1 MRKMVLSVMSL
12 AVLATLAGCGS
23 SAPSQSQDGAAAA
36 SAAATVIASSV
47 SGTITVRGAI
57 QPSPNAQLVINLVDV
72 SPSAAGSAPVASKTV
87 ASGATFPYSFQL
99 DFKPADIKPADV
111 YVVKAILTDGARH
124 YSMPIQAPVL
134 TGGNKNQANI
144 ELVAEQTPAEK
155 DLADFN
161 ALIKQIGGMKVSTG
175 TKLEPNAS
183 RGWQV
188 FRQNGEVKVIRELV
202 DYGDKGFT
210 STDFAYKNGS
220 PWVAVQQKK
229 ASKDAAP
236 STVLRA
242 SWTENG
248 MLVLHEQQS
257 GSNTS
262 DLSSDEAGNL
272 RQQAQAIFNLAG
284 GNKKK

>member
-12 AVLATLAGCGS
+12 AMLAALAGCGS
-23 SAPSQSQDGAAAA
+23 SAPSPSQDGTAGTSSTAAV
-36 SAAATVIASSV
+36 TASSV
-47 SGTITVRGAI
+47 SGTVAVRGTI

-87 ASGATFPYSFQL
+87 ASGATFPYAFQL
-99 DFKPADIKPADV
+99 DFKPGDIKPADV

-161 ALIKQIGGMKVSTG
+161 ALIKQIGGMKVNTG
-175 TKLEPNAS
+175 TKLDANAS

-229 ASKDAAP
+229 VSKDAAP

-262 DLSSDEAGNL
+262 DLGSDDAGSL
-272 RQQAQAIFNLAG
+272 RQQALSIFNLAG
-284 GNKKK
+284 GNRKK

>member
-1 MRKMVLSVMSL
+1 MRKMVLSVMSM
-12 AVLATLAGCGS
+12 AVLALAGCGS
-23 SAPSQSQDGAAAA
+23 STSSQTEDGAASA
-36 SAAATVIASSV
+36 SSTAPATAGSV
-47 SGTITVRGAI
+47 SGTITVRGPI

-72 SPSAAGSAPVASKTV
+72 SSAQAGAAPIASKTV
-87 ASGATFPYSFQL
+87 PSGATFPYSFEL
-99 DFKPADIKPADV
+99 NFKPSEINPADL

-124 YSMPIQAPVL
+124 YNMPISAPVL
-134 TGGNKNQANI
+134 TKGNKNQATI
-144 ELVAEQTPAEK
+144 ELVAEPTPAEK
-155 DLADFN
+155 DLTDFN
-161 ALIKQIGGMKVSTG
+161 ALIKQIGGMKVSSG

-188 FRQNGEVKVIRELV
+188 FRQNGETKVIRELV

-229 ASKDAAP
+229 ANKDAKP
-236 STVLRA
+236 SSIERA

-248 MLVLHEQQS
+248 MLVMHDQQS
-257 GSNTS
+257 GDKSGDLGS
-262 DLSSDEAGNL
+262 DDAGSL
-272 RQQAQAIFNLAG
+272 RQQALAIYNLAG

>member
-1 MRKMVLSVMSL
+1 M
-12 AVLATLAGCGS
+12 
-23 SAPSQSQDGAAAA
+23 
-36 SAAATVIASSV
+36 
-47 SGTITVRGAI
+47 
-57 QPSPNAQLVINLVDV
+57 
-72 SPSAAGSAPVASKTV
+72 
-87 ASGATFPYSFQL
+87 
-99 DFKPADIKPADV
+99 
-111 YVVKAILTDGARH
+111 VKAILTDGARH

-134 TGGNKNQANI
+134 TKGNKNQASI

-161 ALIKQIGGMKVSTG
+161 TLIKQIGGMKVSSG

-210 STDFAYKNGS
+210 STDFAYRNGS

-229 ASKDAAP
+229 ANKDAAP
-236 STVLRA
+236 SSIERA

-248 MLVLHEQQS
+248 MVVLHQEQNGNKNGELDADAA
-257 GSNTS
+257 GS
-262 DLSSDEAGNL
+262 L
-272 RQQAQAIFNLAG
+272 RQQALNIYNLAG
-284 GNKKK
+284 GNRKK

>member
-1 MRKMVLSVMSL
+1 MRKMVLSVMSM
-12 AVLATLAGCGS
+12 AVLALAGCGS
-23 SAPSQSQDGAAAA
+23 STSSQTEEGAA
-36 SAAATVIASSV
+36 SASSTAVATASSV
-47 SGTITVRGAI
+47 SGTITVRGPI

-72 SPSAAGSAPVASKTV
+72 SSSQGGAAPVASKTV
-87 ASGATFPYSFQL
+87 ASGATFPYSFEL
-99 DFKPADIKPADV
+99 SFKPGEINPSDL

-124 YSMPIQAPVL
+124 YAMPIQAPVL
-134 TGGNKNQANI
+134 TKGNKNQATI

-161 ALIKQIGGMKVSTG
+161 TLIKQIGGMKVSSG

-210 STDFAYKNGS
+210 STDYAYKNGS

-229 ASKDAAP
+229 ANKDAKP
-236 STVLRA
+236 SSIERA

-248 MLVLHEQQS
+248 MLVMHEQQS
-257 GSNTS
+257 GDKTGDLDS
-262 DLSSDEAGNL
+262 DDAASL
-272 RQQAQAIFNLAG
+272 RQQALAIYSLAG

>member
-1 MRKMVLSVMSL
+1 MRKMVLSVMSM
-12 AVLATLAGCGS
+12 AVLALAGCGS
-23 SAPSQSQDGAAAA
+23 STSSQTEEGAA
-36 SAAATVIASSV
+36 SASSTAAATASSV
-47 SGTITVRGAI
+47 SGTIKVRGPI

-72 SPSAAGSAPVASKTV
+72 SSSQGGAAPVASKTV
-87 ASGATFPYSFQL
+87 ASGATFPYSFEL
-99 DFKPADIKPADV
+99 SFKPGEINPADL

-124 YSMPIQAPVL
+124 YAMPIQAPVL
-134 TGGNKNQANI
+134 TKGNTNQATI

-161 ALIKQIGGMKVSTG
+161 TLVKQIGGMKVSSG

-210 STDFAYKNGS
+210 STDYAYKNGS

-229 ASKDAAP
+229 ANKDAKP
-236 STVLRA
+236 SSIERA

-248 MLVLHEQQS
+248 MLVMHEQQT
-257 GSNTS
+257 GDKTGDLDS
-262 DLSSDEAGNL
+262 DDAASL
-272 RQQAQAIFNLAG
+272 RQQALAIYGLAG

>member
-23 SAPSQSQDGAAAA
+23 SAPSQDGTA
-36 SAAATVIASSV
+36 SASSAAVTTPSSV

-99 DFKPADIKPADV
+99 NFKPDEIKPADL

-175 TKLEPNAS
+175 TKLDPNAS

-188 FRQNGEVKVIRELV
+188 FRQNGEIKVIRELV

-229 ASKDAAP
+229 ANKDAAP

-257 GSNTS
+257 GNNTS
-262 DLSSDEAGNL
+262 DLSSDEAGSL
-272 RQQAQAIFNLAG
+272 RQQALAIFNLAG

>member
-1 MRKMVLSVMSL
+1 MRKMVMSVLSM
-12 AVLATLAGCGS
+12 AVLALAGCGS
-23 SAPSQSQDGAAAA
+23 STSTSTEGGAAGASSAAAA
-36 SAAATVIASSV
+36 TATSV
-47 SGTITVRGAI
+47 SGTITVRGTI
-57 QPSPNAQLVINLVDV
+57 QPSPNANLVINLVDV
-72 SPSAAGSAPVASKTV
+72 STAQSGSAPVASKTV
-87 ASGATFPYSFQL
+87 ASGATFPYSFEL
-99 DFKPADIKPADV
+99 NFKPGEINPNDL

-134 TGGNKNQANI
+134 TKGNKNQATI

-161 ALIKQIGGMKVSTG
+161 ALIKQIGGMKVTNG
-175 TKLEPNAS
+175 TKLDPNAS

-210 STDFAYKNGS
+210 STDFAYRNGA

-229 ASKDAAP
+229 ASKDAPA
-236 STVLRA
+236 STIERA

-248 MLVLHEQQS
+248 MLVLHEQQN
-257 GSNTS
+257 GSQTS
-262 DLSSDEAGNL
+262 DLDSDAAGNL
-272 RQQAQAIFNLAG
+272 LRQARNIYNLAG

>member
-12 AVLATLAGCGS
+12 AMLAALAGCGS
-23 SAPSQSQDGAAAA
+23 SAPSPSQDGTAGTSSTAAV
-36 SAAATVIASSV
+36 TASSV
-47 SGTITVRGAI
+47 SGTVAVRGTI

-87 ASGATFPYSFQL
+87 ASGATFPYAFQL
-99 DFKPADIKPADV
+99 DFKHGDIKPADV
-111 YVVKAILTDGARH
+111 YVVKAILTDSARH
-124 YSMPIQAPVL
+124 YSMPLQAPVL

-161 ALIKQIGGMKVSTG
+161 ALIKQIGGMKVNTG
-175 TKLEPNAS
+175 TKLDANAS

-229 ASKDAAP
+229 VSKDAAP

-262 DLSSDEAGNL
+262 DLGSDDAGSL
-272 RQQAQAIFNLAG
+272 RQQALSIFNLAG
-284 GNKKK
+284 GNRKK

>member
-1 MRKMVLSVMSL
+1 MRKMVLSMMSM
-12 AVLATLAGCGS
+12 AVLALAGCGS
-23 SAPSQSQDGAAAA
+23 SAPSPTEDGTAGASSAA
-36 SAAATVIASSV
+36 SANTASSV

-57 QPSPNAQLVINLVDV
+57 QPSPNAQLVINLMDV

-99 DFKPADIKPADV
+99 DFKPGDIKSGDM
-111 YVVKAILTDGARH
+111 YVVKATLTDGARH

-134 TGGNKNQANI
+134 TQGNKNTASI
-144 ELVAEQTPAEK
+144 ELLAEQTPAEK

-161 ALIKQIGGMKVSTG
+161 TLIKQIGGMKVSSG
-175 TKLEPNAS
+175 TKLEDNAS

-188 FRQNGEVKVIRELV
+188 FRQDGEVKVIRELV

-210 STDFAYKNGS
+210 STDFAYKNGA
-220 PWVAVQQKK
+220 PWVAAQQKK
-229 ASKDAAP
+229 ANKDAAA
-236 STVLRA
+236 SSITRA

-248 MLVLHEQQS
+248 MLVLHEQQV
-257 GSNTS
+257 GDKTGDLDS
-262 DLSSDEAGNL
+262 DSANSL
-272 RQQAQAIFNLAG
+272 RQQALAIYNLAG

>member
-1 MRKMVLSVMSL
+1 MRKMVLSVMSMAML
-12 AVLATLAGCGS
+12 ALAGCGS
-23 SAPSQSQDGAAAA
+23 STSSQTEEGAA
-36 SAAATVIASSV
+36 SASSTAAATASSV
-47 SGTITVRGAI
+47 SGTIKVRGPI

-72 SPSAAGSAPVASKTV
+72 SSSQGGAAPVASKTV
-87 ASGATFPYSFQL
+87 ASGATFPYSFEL
-99 DFKPADIKPADV
+99 SFKPGEINPADL

-124 YSMPIQAPVL
+124 YAMPIQAPVL
-134 TGGNKNQANI
+134 TKGNTNQATI

-161 ALIKQIGGMKVSTG
+161 TLVKQIGGMKVSSG

-210 STDFAYKNGS
+210 STDYAYKNGS

-229 ASKDAAP
+229 ANKDAKP
-236 STVLRA
+236 SSIERA

-248 MLVLHEQQS
+248 MLVMHEQQT
-257 GSNTS
+257 GDKTGDLDS
-262 DLSSDEAGNL
+262 DDAASL
-272 RQQAQAIFNLAG
+272 RQQALAIYGLAG

>member
-12 AVLATLAGCGS
+12 AVLALAGCGS
-23 SAPSQSQDGAAAA
+23 STSSQQTEDGAASA
-36 SAAATVIASSV
+36 SSTAAATAGSV
-47 SGTITVRGAI
+47 SGTITVRGPI

-72 SPSAAGSAPVASKTV
+72 SSAQAGAAPVASKTV
-87 ASGATFPYSFQL
+87 ASGATSPYSFEL
-99 DFKPADIKPADV
+99 NFKPNEINPADL

-134 TGGNKNQANI
+134 TKGNKNQAMI

-161 ALIKQIGGMKVSTG
+161 ALIKQIGGMKVSSG

-188 FRQNGEVKVIRELV
+188 FRQNGETKVIRELV

-229 ASKDAAP
+229 ANKDAKP
-236 STVLRA
+236 SSIERA

-248 MLVLHEQQS
+248 MLVLHEQQT
-257 GSNTS
+257 GDKTGDLDS
-262 DLSSDEAGNL
+262 DDASSL
-272 RQQAQAIFNLAG
+272 RQQATAIYNLAG
-284 GNKKK
+284 GSKKK

>member
-1 MRKMVLSVMSL
+1 M
-12 AVLATLAGCGS
+12 
-23 SAPSQSQDGAAAA
+23 
-36 SAAATVIASSV
+36 
-47 SGTITVRGAI
+47 
-57 QPSPNAQLVINLVDV
+57 
-72 SPSAAGSAPVASKTV
+72 

-99 DFKPADIKPADV
+99 DFKPGDIKTNDV

-124 YSMPIQAPVL
+124 YSMPMQAPVL
-134 TGGNKNQANI
+134 TGGNKNQATI

-161 ALIKQIGGMKVSTG
+161 ALIKQIGGMKVSSG
-175 TKLEPNAS
+175 TKLDPNAS

-188 FRQNGEVKVIRELV
+188 FRQNGETKVIRELV

-210 STDFAYKNGS
+210 STDFAYRNGA

-229 ASKDAAP
+229 ANKDAKP
-236 STVLRA
+236 SSTDRA

-248 MLVLHEQQS
+248 MVVLHEQQT
-257 GSNTS
+257 GDKAG
-262 DLSSDEAGNL
+262 DLNSDEANSL
-272 RQQAQAIFNLAG
+272 RQQAASIYNMAG

>member
-23 SAPSQSQDGAAAA
+23 SAPSQSQDGTASAS
-36 SAAATVIASSV
+36 SAAATTPSSV
-47 SGTITVRGAI
+47 TGTITVRGAI

-99 DFKPADIKPADV
+99 NFKPDEIKPADV

-175 TKLEPNAS
+175 TKLDPNAS

-188 FRQNGEVKVIRELV
+188 FRQNGEIKVIRELV

-229 ASKDAAP
+229 ANKDAAP

-257 GSNTS
+257 GNNTS
-262 DLSSDEAGNL
+262 DLSSDEAGSL
-272 RQQAQAIFNLAG
+272 RQQALTIFNLAG

>member
-1 MRKMVLSVMSL
+1 MRKMVLSVTSL
-12 AVLATLAGCGS
+12 AVLALAGCGS
-23 SAPSQSQDGAAAA
+23 STSSQTENGAA
-36 SAAATVIASSV
+36 SASSTASAATASSV
-47 SGTITVRGAI
+47 SGTITVRGTI

-72 SPSAAGSAPVASKTV
+72 SSTQAGSAPVASKTV
-87 ASGATFPYSFQL
+87 ASGATFPYSFEL
-99 DFKPADIKPADV
+99 NFKPGEINPADL

-134 TGGNKNQANI
+134 TKGNKNQATI
-144 ELVAEQTPAEK
+144 ELIAEQTPAEK

-161 ALIKQIGGMKVSTG
+161 ALIKQIGGMKVSSG
-175 TKLEPNAS
+175 TKLDPNAS

-236 STVLRA
+236 SSTDQA

-248 MLVLHEQQS
+248 MTVLHEQQTGGKS
-257 GSNTS
+257 GEL
-262 DLSSDEAGNL
+262 DADAAGNL
-272 RQQAQAIFNLAG
+272 RQQALTIYNLAG

>member
-12 AVLATLAGCGS
+12 AVLAMAGCGPSTS
-23 SAPSQSQDGAAAA
+23 SQTENGAAGASSSAAAA
-36 SAAATVIASSV
+36 AGSV
-47 SGTITVRGAI
+47 SGTISVRGTI
-57 QPSPNAQLVINLVDV
+57 QPSPNAQLVIHLVDV
-72 SPSAAGSAPVASKTV
+72 SPSAAGSPPLASKTV

-99 DFKPADIKPADV
+99 DFKPGDIKTNDV

-124 YSMPIQAPVL
+124 YSMPMQAPVL
-134 TGGNKNQANI
+134 TGGNKNQATI

-161 ALIKQIGGMKVSTG
+161 ALIKQIGGMKVSSG
-175 TKLEPNAS
+175 TKLDPNAS

-188 FRQNGEVKVIRELV
+188 FRQNGETKVIRELV

-210 STDFAYKNGS
+210 STDFAYRNGA

-229 ASKDAAP
+229 ANKDAKP
-236 STVLRA
+236 SSTDRA

-248 MLVLHEQQS
+248 MVVLHEQQT
-257 GSNTS
+257 GDKAG
-262 DLSSDEAGNL
+262 DLNSDEANSL
-272 RQQAQAIFNLAG
+272 RQQAASIYNMAG

>member
-12 AVLATLAGCGS
+12 AMLAALAGCGS
-23 SAPSQSQDGAAAA
+23 STPSSSQDGVASAS
-36 SAAATVIASSV
+36 SAAAITATSV
-47 SGTITVRGAI
+47 TGTISVRGDI
-57 QPSPNAQLVINLVDV
+57 QPSSNAQLVINLVDV

-87 ASGATFPYSFQL
+87 ASGATFPYAFQL

-134 TGGNKNQANI
+134 TAGNKDQANI
-144 ELVAEQTPAEK
+144 ELVADQTPAEK

-175 TKLEPNAS
+175 TKLQPDAS

-220 PWVAVQQKK
+220 PWVAVQQRK

-236 STVLRA
+236 SVTLRA

-248 MLVLHEQQS
+248 MLVLHDQQS

-262 DLSSDEAGNL
+262 DLGSDEAGSL
-272 RQQAQAIFNLAG
+272 RQQALAIFNLAG

>member
-12 AVLATLAGCGS
+12 AMLAALAGCGS
-23 SAPSQSQDGAAAA
+23 SAPSPSQDGTA
-36 SAAATVIASSV
+36 SASSTAAVTASSV
-47 SGTITVRGAI
+47 NGTISVRGTI

-87 ASGATFPYSFQL
+87 ASGIAFPYSFQL
-99 DFKPADIKPADV
+99 DFKPGDIKPADV

-175 TKLEPNAS
+175 TKLDANAS

-229 ASKDAAP
+229 ASKDAAA

-262 DLSSDEAGNL
+262 DLGSDDAGSL
-272 RQQAQAIFNLAG
+272 RQQALSIFNLAG
-284 GNKKK
+284 GNRKK

>member
-1 MRKMVLSVMSL
+1 MRKMVLSVMSM
-12 AVLATLAGCGS
+12 AVLALAGCGS
-23 SAPSQSQDGAAAA
+23 STSSQTEDGAASA
-36 SAAATVIASSV
+36 SSTAPATAGSV
-47 SGTITVRGAI
+47 SGTITVRGPI

-72 SPSAAGSAPVASKTV
+72 SSTQAGAAPIASKTV
-87 ASGATFPYSFQL
+87 ASGATFPYSFEL
-99 DFKPADIKPADV
+99 SFKPGEINPADL

-124 YSMPIQAPVL
+124 YAMPIQAPVL
-134 TGGNKNQANI
+134 TKGNKNQATI

-161 ALIKQIGGMKVSTG
+161 ALIKQIGGMKVTSG

-188 FRQNGEVKVIRELV
+188 FRQNGETKVIRELV

-229 ASKDAAP
+229 ANKDAKP
-236 STVLRA
+236 SSIERA

-248 MLVLHEQQS
+248 MLVLHDQQS
-257 GSNTS
+257 GDKTS
-262 DLSSDEAGNL
+262 DLGSDDAASL
-272 RQQAQAIFNLAG
+272 RQQAVTIYNLAG

>member
-12 AVLATLAGCGS
+12 AVLAALAGCGS
-23 SAPSQSQDGAAAA
+23 SAPSPAQDGTASASTAAAV
-36 SAAATVIASSV
+36 TASSV
-47 SGTITVRGAI
+47 SGTIAVRGTI

-72 SPSAAGSAPVASKTV
+72 SPSAAGSAPIASKTV
-87 ASGATFPYSFQL
+87 ASGATFPYTFQL
-99 DFKPADIKPADV
+99 DFKPSDIKPDDV
-111 YVVKAILTDGARH
+111 YVVKAILTDGARQ

-134 TGGNKNQANI
+134 TGGNKNQASI

-175 TKLEPNAS
+175 TKLDPDAS

-210 STDFAYKNGS
+210 STDFAYKNGA

-236 STVLRA
+236 SVVLRA

-257 GSNTS
+257 GASTGDLGS
-262 DLSSDEAGNL
+262 DAAGIL
-272 RQQAQAIFNLAG
+272 RQQALAIFSLAG
-284 GNKKK
+284 GNLKK

>member
-12 AVLATLAGCGS
+12 AVLALAGCGS
-23 SAPSQSQDGAAAA
+23 STSSPTESGAA
-36 SAAATVIASSV
+36 SASSTAAATAGSV
-47 SGTITVRGAI
+47 SGTITVRGPI

-72 SPSAAGSAPVASKTV
+72 SSAQAGSAPLASKTV
-87 ASGATFPYSFQL
+87 PSGATFPYSFEL
-99 DFKPADIKPADV
+99 SFKPGEINPADL

-134 TGGNKNQANI
+134 TKGNKNQATI

-175 TKLEPNAS
+175 TKLDPNAS

-188 FRQNGEVKVIRELV
+188 FRQNGETKVIRELV

-210 STDFAYKNGS
+210 STDFAYRNGA

-236 STVLRA
+236 SSIVSA

-248 MLVLHEQQS
+248 MVVLHEQQAGSKS
-257 GSNTS
+257 GELDADDAS
-262 DLSSDEAGNL
+262 NL
-272 RQQAQAIFNLAG
+272 RQQALTIYNLAG

>member
-1 MRKMVLSVMSL
+1 MRKMVLSAMSM
-12 AVLATLAGCGS
+12 AVLALAGCGS
-23 SAPSQSQDGAAAA
+23 STSSQTEGGAAGASSTAA
-36 SAAATVIASSV
+36 STAGSV
-47 SGTITVRGAI
+47 SGTITVRGTV

-72 SPSAAGSAPVASKTV
+72 SSSQAGAAPIASKTV
-87 ASGATFPYSFQL
+87 ASGATFPYSFEL
-99 DFKPADIKPADV
+99 SFKPSEINSADL

-134 TGGNKNQANI
+134 TKGNKNQATI

-161 ALIKQIGGMKVSTG
+161 SLIKQIGGMKVSTG
-175 TKLEPNAS
+175 TKLDPNAS

-188 FRQNGEVKVIRELV
+188 FRQNGETRVIRELV

-210 STDFAYKNGS
+210 STDFAYKNGA

-229 ASKDAAP
+229 ANKDAKP
-236 STVLRA
+236 SSIERA

-248 MLVLHEQQS
+248 MLVLHEQQTGDKAGDL
-257 GSNTS
+257 GS
-262 DLSSDEAGNL
+262 DDAGSL
-272 RQQAQAIFNLAG
+272 RQQAAAIYNLAG